1 MSNHVTISEVGPRD
15 GLQIEPTFLET
26 AQKIALIDALSASG
40 LRLIE
45 AVSFAHPKVVPQM
58 RDAEEI
64 MAAIKR
70 PAGVR
75 FGAFIPNAKG
85 AERALAARVD
95 DLKVGASASDA
106 FSSVNTN
113 RTVEQGLASLQE
125 IADLARGTGCEM
137 VAVVGTAF
145 GCPYSGPVPVENVV
159 RIVDHYAKLGIKLT
173 YFADT
178 TGMASPREIH
188 SVVEAVRAR
197 IPEMTLGLH
206 LHNTRGLGLANAF
219 AGLELGIRDFESS
232 IGGLGG
238 CPFAPRAV
246 GNISTEDFAH
256 MVLQMGYTI
265 DPDIDA
271 LIRCA
276 ELVER
281 SVGHA
286 VPGMVMK
293 AGKTTDLHPV
303 KDAAVAAAR

>member
-1 MSNHVTISEVGPRD
+1 MSNHVRISEVGPRD
-15 GLQIEPTFLET
+15 GLQIEPAFLET
-26 AQKIALIDALSASG
+26 RQKIALIDALSASG

-45 AVSFAHPKVVPQM
+45 AASFAHPKIVPQM
-58 RDAEEI
+58 RDAEAVMFGI
-64 MAAIKR
+64 QR

-85 AERALAARVD
+85 AERAIAAHVD
-95 DLKVGASASDA
+95 DLKVGAAASDA
-106 FSSVNTN
+106 FSELNV
-113 RTVEQGLASLQE
+113 RMTVDKNLAILQE
-125 IADLARGTGCEM
+125 IADLARGTDCAL

-145 GCPYSGPVPVENVV
+145 GCPYSGAVPVERVL
-159 RIVDHYAKLGIKLT
+159 RIVDRYAELGITLT

-178 TGMASPREIH
+178 TGMASPREIRT
-188 SVVEAVRAR
+188 VVEAVRAR
-197 IPEMTLGLH
+197 HPEMTLGLH
-206 LHNTRGLGLANAF
+206 LHNTRGLGIANALT
-219 AGLELGIRDFESS
+219 GLELGIRDFESS

-281 SVGHA
+281 SVGHV

-293 AGKTTDLHPV
+293 AGKTTDLHGRPL
-303 KDAAVAAAR
+303 APAGT